1 MSIIIAVVIFSLI
14 ITIHEFGHFIAAKA
28 NGVKVNEFAIGMG
41 PAIIKK
47 KKGETLYAI
56 RIFPIGGYCAMEGE
70 NTDSADGRAFCQ
82 KAVWRRMIIVVAGVF
97 MNMILGLIL
106 LMIQTGTSDAIVT
119 TTISKFEE
127 NALSHKTGLEVGDEI
142 IAINGMRIFTSTDM
156 SFKFMND
163 EDGVYDMVVVRDGQ
177 RVSLKDVKLSTSVGE
192 DGKEV
197 AHYDFWVVPGEVN
210 FRSIVSQS
218 FKQTATDARLIYISI
233 ADMIRGKY
241 SLKDMSGPV
250 GIVDSIGEVIES
262 ERDEETGKIDLK
274 SLMDSILYL
283 SSFITIN
290 VGVFNLLPLPALDG
304 GRFIFLIIEAIRRKP
319 VPPEKE
325 GLVHTVGLAAML
337 LLMVVI
343 TVSDITKLV

>member
-1 MSIIIAVVIFSLI
+1 MSIIIAVIIFSLI

-47 KKGETLYAI
+47 KKGETLYAL
-56 RIFPIGGYCAMEGE
+56 RILPVGGYCAMEGE

-106 LMIQTGTSDAIVT
+106 LMVQTGTSDAIVT

-250 GIVDSIGEVIES
+250 GIVDSIGDVIDS

-304 GRFIFLIIEAIRRKP
+304 GRFIFLIVEAIRRKP

-325 GLVHTVGLAAML
+325 GLVHTVGLAALL

>member
-1 MSIIIAVVIFSLI
+1 
-14 ITIHEFGHFIAAKA
+14 
-28 NGVKVNEFAIGMG
+28 
-41 PAIIKK
+41 
-47 KKGETLYAI
+47 
-56 RIFPIGGYCAMEGE
+56 
-70 NTDSADGRAFCQ
+70 
-82 KAVWRRMIIVVAGVF
+82 
-97 MNMILGLIL
+97 
-106 LMIQTGTSDAIVT
+106 
-119 TTISKFEE
+119 
-127 NALSHKTGLEVGDEI
+127 
-142 IAINGMRIFTSTDM
+142 
-156 SFKFMND
+156 
-163 EDGVYDMVVVRDGQ
+163 
-177 RVSLKDVKLSTSVGE
+177 
-192 DGKEV
+192 
-197 AHYDFWVVPGEVN
+197 
-210 FRSIVSQS
+210 
-218 FKQTATDARLIYISI
+218 
-233 ADMIRGKY
+233 MIRGKY

-325 GLVHTVGLAAML
+325 GLVHTVGLAALL